1 MLAVIGAAIA
11 IEEDRIDSIQQDRQ
25 NEQFQQQLDDLKKL
39 LSDQQEQQRQQQ
51 MDQMQKQIDELT
63 QKLDRQ
69 PSPDIERLNGLIEQL
84 IAKTGQ
90 DESS

>member
-1 MLAVIGAAIA
+1 
-11 IEEDRIDSIQQDRQ
+11 
-25 NEQFQQQLDDLKKL
+25 
-39 LSDQQEQQRQQQ
+39 

-63 QKLDRQ
+63 KKLDRQ